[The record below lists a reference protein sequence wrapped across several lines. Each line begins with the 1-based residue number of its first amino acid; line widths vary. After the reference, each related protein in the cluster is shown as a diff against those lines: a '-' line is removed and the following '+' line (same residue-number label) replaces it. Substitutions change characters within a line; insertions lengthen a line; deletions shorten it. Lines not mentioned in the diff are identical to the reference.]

1 MICPDLLILFLALKL
16 KKKNQYNLVF
26 NIKDNNKPIRN
37 GYVCIRSMKT
47 KRFLIVKTDSY
58 GRAVV
63 KNICSGFYIV
73 KACADG
79 YKDKFLKIQVCENR
93 SYNLCLC
100 KSKCDKNRIY
110 GYIKDEKD
118 KIIERALVVLYEVL
132 GENKYN
138 PVRFTY
144 TDFTGE
150 YNFIDVPEGKY
161 LIKAIK

>member
-1 MICPDLLILFLALKL
+1 MICPNLLILFLAFKL
-16 KKKNQYNLVF
+16 KKKSQNNVAF
-26 NIKDNNKPIRN
+26 NIKDNKGPIRN
-37 GYVCIRSMKT
+37 GYICIRSIKT

-63 KNICSGFYIV
+63 KNICNGCYIV
-73 KACADG
+73 KACSDG
-79 YKDKFLKIQVCENR
+79 YKEKFFKIQVCEDR
-93 SYNLCLC
+93 CYDICLC
-100 KSKCDKNRIY
+100 KNKYEKNRIY

-118 KIIERALVVLYEVL
+118 KIIEKALVVLYEVI
-132 GENKYN
+132 EKNKYN

-150 YNFIDVPEGKY
+150 YNFIDVPKGKY